1 MEEITGRGR
10 RVRVY
15 FGESDRHEGR
25 PLWSALLDTL
35 RRNGAAGAT
44 ILRGMASFGAQSRVH
59 ASTDVDL
66 SADLPLVLEWIDSD
80 ARVEALLPK
89 IAAMIDGGIVTS
101 EPIDVIRYS
110 AHEATGRH

>member
-1 MEEITGRGR
+1 MEEIGGRGR

-59 ASTDVDL
+59 AATDVDL
-66 SADLPLVLEWIDSD
+66 SADVPLVLEWIDAE
-80 ARVEALLPK
+80 ARVEALLPTL
-89 IAAMIDGGIVTS
+89 AAMVDGGLVTS
-101 EPIDVIRYS
+101 EPVDIHRYA
-110 AHEATGRH
+110 AHEATGHH

>member
-1 MEEITGRGR
+1 MGEITGRGR

-44 ILRGMASFGAQSRVH
+44 ITRGMASFGAQSRVH
-59 ASTDVDL
+59 AATEVDL
-66 SADLPLVLEWIDSD
+66 
-80 ARVEALLPK
+80 
-89 IAAMIDGGIVTS
+89 
-101 EPIDVIRYS
+101 
-110 AHEATGRH
+110 